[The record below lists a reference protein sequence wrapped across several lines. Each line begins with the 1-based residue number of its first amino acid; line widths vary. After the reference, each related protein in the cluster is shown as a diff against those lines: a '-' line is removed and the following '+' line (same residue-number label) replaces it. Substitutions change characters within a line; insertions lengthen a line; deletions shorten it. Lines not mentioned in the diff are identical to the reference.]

1 MKTFTLGYFL
11 TILAILLGVFY
22 FLLDRAINTETILVA
37 AGIAAFST
45 LIAARM
51 ASKDDQIPRGPK
63 RNPR

>member
-51 ASKDDQIPRGPK
+51 ASKGDQIPRGPK